1 MCGHVWGRTAKAVEP
16 ACQEEK
22 VLLRDT
28 AGHAVTCRGCHRKG
42 PGVLFL
48 CMGGGWMPY
57 GVQRLHTAQW
67 GWEAAEGPCGVHACP
82 GGGGGHTVGAG
93 GTAWT
98 AWASWCMWRLAARCT
113 SGVMGLHMRGN
124 TELYKVPQGTT
135 ERGGCGADGD
145 GGPAVAWRCPGT
157 GCFPPARMEQ
167 GACGV
172 CNEQE

>member
-1 MCGHVWGRTAKAVEP
+1 MYGGWGR
-16 ACQEEK
+16 
-22 VLLRDT
+22 
-28 AGHAVTCRGCHRKG
+28 
-42 PGVLFL
+42 
-48 CMGGGWMPY
+48 MPY